1 MAKHYVKSK
10 NEIRRKHV
18 VHVYTVL
25 GVGNYVHELDSW
37 HLLVQVQ
44 LHTIALENNL
54 VLPYDAQ
61 ISNAISIKIS

>member
-10 NEIRRKHV
+10 NEIRRKYV

-25 GVGNYVHELDSW
+25 GVGNYVDELDSW
-37 HLLVQVQ
+37 YLLVQVQ
-44 LHTIALENNL
+44 LHRIALENNL